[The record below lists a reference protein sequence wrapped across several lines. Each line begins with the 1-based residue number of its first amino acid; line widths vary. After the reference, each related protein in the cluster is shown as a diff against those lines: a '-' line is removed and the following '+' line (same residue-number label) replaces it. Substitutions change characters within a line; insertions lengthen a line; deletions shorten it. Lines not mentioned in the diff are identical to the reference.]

1 MVPILLDRSLFMY
14 GGGEGK
20 KRGRGQSYFR
30 LARGGAKF
38 FYKEVKGGQ
47 QFDRKLYFPN
57 FQIFILLFVPV
68 IYLTIVTELFT
79 ITFFS

>member
-14 GGGEGK
+14 GGEGK
-20 KRGRGQSYFR
+20 KKGRGQSYFR
-30 LARGGAKF
+30 LARGGAKL
-38 FYKEVKGGQ
+38 FYKEVKGGH

-68 IYLTIVTELFT
+68 IYLTTVTELFT